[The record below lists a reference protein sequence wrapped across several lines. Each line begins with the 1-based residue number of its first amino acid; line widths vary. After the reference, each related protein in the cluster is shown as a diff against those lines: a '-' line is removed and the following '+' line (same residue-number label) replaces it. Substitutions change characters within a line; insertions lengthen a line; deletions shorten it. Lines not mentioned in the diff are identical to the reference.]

1 MLDLP
6 MAPVWEIAVHLADIG
21 MMVSFC
27 VVLFPLDVLDEI
39 WNLIESVSEGFLT
52 YFTRR
57 SNGLFSKYTKN
68 ENIFFW
74 LKQLSSYIRIASKY
88 YAACR
93 EKMLSIH

>member
-6 MAPVWEIAVHLADIG
+6 MAPVWETAVHLADIG
-21 MMVSFC
+21 DVYDGVFLC
-27 VVLFPLDVLDEI
+27 CPFFPLDVLDEI

-52 YFTRR
+52 YLTLR

-74 LKQLSSYIRIASKY
+74 LKQSSSYIRIASKHY
-88 YAACR
+88 VVCR
-93 EKMLSIH
+93 EKC